1 MDSKHTLNRKI
12 ADQEIW
18 VISSLVLASMVL
30 VRLLPVCIVAG
41 IVFWI
46 IRWVGY
52 RHLSIRTSADWSIL
66 LVVLVLPVTLWITPL
81 PEVTRLQVYRLLS
94 GILLYYAIVNWAV
107 TGKRMQVAILG
118 MLAIGIGL
126 AMFALV
132 SVEWAV
138 TKWFGMFRVV
148 FQTVSPWFID
158 RVNPNVMAGSLILIF
173 PLAAG
178 GMFASWGKKS
188 WLFRTVSA
196 IGGVLISGIL
206 VLTLSRGALLALALA
221 LAIFTS
227 MRWRWG
233 WVFLVVAAMG
243 AGIVVYKAGTYPL
256 MDALLSGTSVGT
268 LEERVALWS
277 RALLL
282 AKDFPFTGIG
292 MGAFEEVVRRLVPL
306 SLTEPGLLPHA
317 HNLYIQIFL
326 DLGFIGFTG
335 WLATWML
342 ATWMA
347 WKVYRAG
354 MRDRRAGWIAGI
366 GAGLFCGQIALAFHG
381 LSDAVTWGMVRPAP
395 LVWALW
401 GVVMSMANLALKPK
415 LAENE

>member
-1 MDSKHTLNRKI
+1 
-12 ADQEIW
+12 
-18 VISSLVLASMVL
+18 
-30 VRLLPVCIVAG
+30 
-41 IVFWI
+41 
-46 IRWVGY
+46 
-52 RHLSIRTSADWSIL
+52 L

-94 GILLYYAIVNWAV
+94 GVLLYYAIVNWAV
-107 TGKRMQVAILG
+107 TGKRMQAVILG

-126 AMFALV
+126 ALFALV

-138 TKWFGMFRVV
+138 TKWFSLFKIV
-148 FQTVSPWFID
+148 FQTVPPWFSD
-158 RVNPNVMAGSLILIF
+158 SVNPNVMAGSLVLIF

-178 GMFASWGKKS
+178 GMFANWGKTS

-196 IGGVLISGIL
+196 IGGVMIGGIL
-206 VLTLSRGALLALALA
+206 VLTLSRGALLALVLA
-221 LAIFTS
+221 LVIFIS

-233 WVFLVVAAMG
+233 WVLLIVAAIG
-243 AGIVVYKAGTYPL
+243 TGVAIYKAGSYPL
-256 MDALLSGTSVGT
+256 MEALLSGTSVGS
-268 LEERVALWS
+268 LEGRVALWS

-292 MGAFEEVVRRLVPL
+292 MGTFEEAIHRLVPL
-306 SLTEPGLLPHA
+306 SLSEPGLLPHA
-317 HNLYIQIFL
+317 HNLYIQVFL
-326 DLGFIGFTG
+326 DLGIVGFTG

-366 GAGLFCGQIALAFHG
+366 GAGLFCSQIALTFHG

-401 GVVMSMANLALKPK
+401 GVVMSMANLALRPK
-415 LAENE
+415 QAENE